1 MIPRFLFAR
10 TIIFKDL
17 HFPGAGES
25 VMWEERAEEEKWAGL
40 ESFTERR
47 IALMD
52 TVSFVLHL
60 VVALE
65 WILGLYNHI

>member
-1 MIPRFLFAR
+1 
-10 TIIFKDL
+10 
-17 HFPGAGES
+17 
-25 VMWEERAEEEKWAGL
+25 MWEERAEEEKWAGL